1 MSLNSLFHIQ
11 RENFPY
17 THGFS
22 FLKLKDSLN
31 LNLSKIRNE
40 INKISNNSRKDIK
53 RHIDLLLY
61 WSR

>member
-11 RENFPY
+11 RGNFPY
-17 THGFS
+17 MHGFS

-40 INKISNNSRKDIK
+40 INKISNNPRKDIK
-53 RHIDLLLY
+53 RH
-61 WSR
+61 